1 MFGFATANSVL
12 CHNGIVV
19 LCTAAEFS
27 FGMMEE
33 RAVKLH
39 RRNFL
44 QLGAAM
50 AALPAV
56 SGTARADT
64 YPSRPITL
72 IVPFAAG
79 GPTDVIARILGAH
92 MQTTLGQTIVIEN
105 VTGASGTLAGMRAA
119 RATPD
124 GYTITIG
131 HWGTHV
137 LNGAIYQLQYDVLND
152 FEPVALLANG
162 PQLIIGRPALPAR
175 DLKELIAW
183 LKDNPNKLTA
193 GTAGPG
199 SGAHVAGVFFQNL
212 TGTSFS
218 FVPYRGAAPALNDLM
233 AGHIDLMF
241 DQATNSLP
249 QVRGGKVQAYAVT
262 SASRLASAPDIPTV
276 DEAGLPG
283 LYIAYWHGI
292 WAPKNTPGE
301 IIARLNAAIF
311 VALADK
317 AVQQRFLELGQETP
331 PPARQTPAAL
341 KSHQAAE
348 IGKWWPILKAANIKA
363 E

>member
-1 MFGFATANSVL
+1 MRRRDF
-12 CHNGIVV
+12 IK
-19 LCTAAEFS
+19 AA
-27 FGMMEE
+27 
-33 RAVKLH
+33 V
-39 RRNFL
+39 
-44 QLGAAM
+44 GAA
-50 AALPAV
+50 AAWPI
-56 SGTARADT
+56 SSRAET

-79 GPTDVIARILGAH
+79 GPTDVLARILAEQ
-92 MQTTLGQTIVIEN
+92 MRMRLGQTVVIEN

-137 LNGAIYQLQYDVLND
+137 LNGAVYSLQYDVLND
-152 FEPVALLANG
+152 FDAVGLIGNG
-162 PQLIIGRPALPAR
+162 PQLIIGRPTLPAR
-175 DLKELIAW
+175 DLKELIGW
-183 LKDNPNKLTA
+183 LKDNPNKATA

-199 SGAHVAGVFFQNL
+199 SGAHVAGVFFQTL
-212 TGTSFS
+212 TGTGFS
-218 FVPYRGAAPALNDLM
+218 FVPYRGAGPALNDLM

-249 QVRGGKVQAYAVT
+249 QVRGGNVRAYAVT
-262 SASRLASAPDIPTV
+262 SRSRLASAPDIPTV

-292 WAPKNTPGE
+292 WAPKNTPIE
-301 IIARLNAAIF
+301 AVTRLNAAI
-311 VALADK
+311 VTALADPTL
-317 AVQQRFLELGQETP
+317 QQRFLELGQETP
-331 PPARQTPAAL
+331 PPERQTPMAL
-341 KSHQAAE
+341 KSHQTAE
-348 IGKWWPILKAANIKA
+348 IEKWWPIVKAANIRA

>member
-1 MFGFATANSVL
+1 MRRRDFIKAAIG
-12 CHNGIVV
+12 
-19 LCTAAEFS
+19 TAAAWPGS
-27 FGMMEE
+27 T
-33 RAVKLH
+33 RAE
-39 RRNFL
+39 
-44 QLGAAM
+44 
-50 AALPAV
+50 
-56 SGTARADT
+56 T

-79 GPTDVIARILGAH
+79 GPTDVLARILAEH
-92 MQTTLGQTIVIEN
+92 MRTTLGQTVVIEN
-105 VTGASGTLAGMRAA
+105 VTGASGTIAGMRAA
-119 RATPD
+119 RAAPD

-137 LNGAIYQLQYDVLND
+137 LNGAVYSLQYDVLGD
-152 FEPVALLANG
+152 FDAVGLIGNG
-162 PQLIIGRPALPAR
+162 PQLIIGRPTLPAQNLR
-175 DLKELIAW
+175 ELIGW
-183 LKDNPNKLTA
+183 MKDNPNKATA

-218 FVPYRGAAPALNDLM
+218 FVPYRGAGPAINDLM

-249 QVRGGKVQAYAVT
+249 QVRGGNVRAYAVT
-262 SASRLASAPDIPTV
+262 SRSRLTSAPDIPTV

-292 WAPKNTPGE
+292 WAPKNTPAE
-301 IIARLNAAIF
+301 AVARLNAAI
-311 VALADK
+311 VAALADK

-331 PPARQTPAAL
+331 PPERQTPTAL
-341 KSHQAAE
+341 KSHQTAE
-348 IGKWWPILKAANIKA
+348 IEKWWPIVKVANIKA

>member
-1 MFGFATANSVL
+1 MKF
-12 CHNGIVV
+12 
-19 LCTAAEFS
+19 
-27 FGMMEE
+27 
-33 RAVKLH
+33 H
-39 RRNFL
+39 RRRFL
-44 QLGAAM
+44 HLAAGV
-50 AALPAV
+50 AALPVV
-56 SGTARADT
+56 SRIARAET
-64 YPSRPITL
+64 YPTRPITL

-79 GPTDVIARILGAH
+79 GPTDVLARILAAN
-92 MQTTLGQTIVIEN
+92 MQTTLGQTVVIEN
-105 VTGASGTLAGMRAA
+105 VTGASGTLAGMRVA

-137 LNGAIYQLQYDVLND
+137 LNGAIYQLQYDVLHD
-152 FEPVALLANG
+152 FDPVALLANG
-162 PQLIIGRPALPAR
+162 PQLIIGRPTLPAR
-175 DLKELIAW
+175 DLKELISW
-183 LKDNPNKLTA
+183 LKDNPNKATA

-199 SGAHVAGVFFQNL
+199 TGAHVDGVFFQTL

-218 FVPYRGAAPALNDLM
+218 FVPYRGAGPALNDLM

-249 QVRGGKVQAYAVT
+249 QVRGGNVRAYAVT
-262 SASRLASAPDIPTV
+262 SRSRLVSAPDIPTV

-283 LYIAYWHGI
+283 LYIAVWHGI

-301 IIARLNAAIF
+301 IIAKLSAAVV
-311 VALADK
+311 VALADP

-331 PPARQTPAAL
+331 PPERQTPAAL
-341 KSHQAAE
+341 KSHQTEE
-348 IGKWWPILKAANIKA
+348 IEKWWPIIKAANIKA